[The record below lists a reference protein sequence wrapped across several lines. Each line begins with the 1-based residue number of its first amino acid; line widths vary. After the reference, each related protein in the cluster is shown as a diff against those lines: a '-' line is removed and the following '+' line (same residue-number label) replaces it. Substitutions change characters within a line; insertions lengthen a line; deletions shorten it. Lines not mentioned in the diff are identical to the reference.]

1 MILSSLWGW
10 IRSMSTPKIEGAAP
24 RVLIAD
30 DHPLYC
36 DALRAVVPQACPGAD
51 ISEAGSQEEVLDAV
65 SAPVPFDL
73 VLLDL
78 YLPGAVG
85 LSCLHALKRAAPTT
99 PIVVVSAVGDP
110 KIMQEAIMCGASAFI
125 PKSAPGQVLINAL
138 RVIIAGGTYMP
149 TGVVAALR
157 NAEAAPAHGE
167 LTLRQRRVL
176 ELLSTG
182 LSNKRIAR
190 ELDISEITVKAHVSA
205 IFRKLGVANRMQ
217 ASLEARRLLE
227 SH

>member
-1 MILSSLWGW
+1 MTIQNSPL
-10 IRSMSTPKIEGAAP
+10 AP

-51 ISEAGSQEEVLDAV
+51 ISEANSQEQVLSTVAAGREF
-65 SAPVPFDL
+65 SL

-78 YLPGAVG
+78 NLPGATG
-85 LSCLHALKRAAPTT
+85 LSCLTELRRTVPTT

-110 KIMQEAIMCGASAFI
+110 KIMQDVIMGGACAFI

-138 RVIIAGGTYMP
+138 RVILAGGTYMP
-149 TGVVAALR
+149 TGIVAALR
-157 NAEAAPAHGE
+157 GGGGAARSE

-190 ELDISEITVKAHVSA
+190 ALDISEITVKAHVTA
-205 IFRKLGVANRMQ
+205 IFRKLGVSNRVQ
-217 ASLEARRLLE
+217 AGLEARRVLE
-227 SH
+227 NRY

>member
-1 MILSSLWGW
+1 MTTQ
-10 IRSMSTPKIEGAAP
+10 TPNLAP

-51 ISEAGSQEEVLDAV
+51 ISEANSQEQVLSTVAAGREF
-65 SAPVPFDL
+65 SL

-78 YLPGAVG
+78 NLPGATG
-85 LSCLHALKRAAPTT
+85 LSCLSELRRVVPTT

-110 KIMQEAIMCGASAFI
+110 KIMQDVIMGGACAFI

-138 RVIIAGGTYMP
+138 RVILAGGPYMP
-149 TGVVAALR
+149 TGLVAALR
-157 NAEAAPAHGE
+157 GGDGTSHSE

-190 ELDISEITVKAHVSA
+190 ALDISEITVKAHVTA
-205 IFRKLGVANRMQ
+205 IFRKLGVTNRVQ
-217 ASLEARRLLE
+217 AGLEARRVLE
-227 SH
+227 NRY

>member
-1 MILSSLWGW
+1 MTTQNSAL
-10 IRSMSTPKIEGAAP
+10 AP

-51 ISEAGSQEEVLDAV
+51 ISEANSQEQVLSTVA
-65 SAPVPFDL
+65 AGREFGL

-78 YLPGAVG
+78 NLPGATG
-85 LSCLHALKRAAPTT
+85 LSCLTALKKAAPTT
-99 PIVVVSAVGDP
+99 PIVVVSAVSDP
-110 KIMQEAIMCGASAFI
+110 KIMQDAIMGGASAFI

-138 RVIIAGGTYMP
+138 RVILAGGTYMP
-149 TGVVAALR
+149 TGIVAALR
-157 NAEAAPAHGE
+157 GADGGPARNE

-190 ELDISEITVKAHVSA
+190 ALDISEITVKAHVTA
-205 IFRKLGVANRMQ
+205 IFRKLGVSNRVQ
-217 ASLEARRLLE
+217 AGLEARRVLE
-227 SH
+227 SRY

>member
-1 MILSSLWGW
+1 MTTQNSAL
-10 IRSMSTPKIEGAAP
+10 AP

-51 ISEAGSQEEVLDAV
+51 ISEANSQEQVLAAV
-65 SAPVPFDL
+65 AAGREFGL

-78 YLPGAVG
+78 NLPGATG
-85 LSCLHALKRAAPTT
+85 LSCLTALKKAAPTT

-110 KIMQEAIMCGASAFI
+110 KIMQDAIMGGASAFI

-138 RVIIAGGTYMP
+138 RVILAGGTYMP
-149 TGVVAALR
+149 TGIVAALR
-157 NAEAAPAHGE
+157 GADGGPARNE

-190 ELDISEITVKAHVSA
+190 ALDISEITVKAHVTA
-205 IFRKLGVANRMQ
+205 IFRKLGVSNRVQ
-217 ASLEARRLLE
+217 AGLEARRVLE
-227 SH
+227 SRY

>member
-1 MILSSLWGW
+1 MNMPSIG
-10 IRSMSTPKIEGAAP
+10 GAPP

-30 DHPLYC
+30 DHPLYS

-51 ISEAGSQEEVLDAV
+51 IDEAASQEEVLSAV
-65 SAPVPFDL
+65 AGERAFDL

-78 YLPGAVG
+78 NLPGAIG
-85 LSCLHALKRAAPTT
+85 LSCLNALRRIAPTT

-110 KIMQEAIMCGASAFI
+110 KIMQDVIMSGASAFI
-125 PKSAPGQVLINAL
+125 PKSAPSQVLINAL
-138 RVIIAGGTYMP
+138 KVILAGGTYMP
-149 TGVVAALR
+149 TGIVAALR
-157 NAEAAPAHGE
+157 NADGDPRHSE

-190 ELDISEITVKAHVSA
+190 ELEISEITVKAHVSA
-205 IFRKLGVANRMQ
+205 IFRKLGVTNRMQ
-217 ASLEARRLLE
+217 AGLEARRLQDANY
-227 SH
+227 

>member
-1 MILSSLWGW
+1 MV
-10 IRSMSTPKIEGAAP
+10 TADAP

-36 DALRAVVPQACPGAD
+36 DALRAVVPQACPGAV
-51 ISEAGSQEEVLDAV
+51 ISTAASQEEVLEAMR
-65 SAPVPFDL
+65 SPQAFDL

-78 YLPGAVG
+78 NLPGAAG
-85 LSCLHALKRAAPTT
+85 LSCLHALRKLVPAT

-110 KIMQEAIMCGASAFI
+110 KVMQDTIMSGASAFI
-125 PKSAPGQVLINAL
+125 PKSSPSQVLINAL
-138 RVIIAGGTYMP
+138 KVIAAGGTYMP
-149 TGVVAALR
+149 ADVLAALR
-157 NAEAAPAHGE
+157 GADGCPAGE

-190 ELDISEITVKAHVSA
+190 ELEISEITVKAHVSA
-205 IFRKLGVANRMQ
+205 IFRKLGVTNRTQ
-217 ASLEARRLLE
+217 AGLEARRLLDPNY
-227 SH
+227 

>member
-1 MILSSLWGW
+1 MTTQNSV
-10 IRSMSTPKIEGAAP
+10 KAP

-30 DHPLYC
+30 DHPLYR

-51 ISEAGSQEEVLDAV
+51 ISEANSQEEVLAAV
-65 SAPVPFDL
+65 AAGREFSL

-78 YLPGAVG
+78 NLPGATG
-85 LSCLHALKRAAPTT
+85 LSCLTELRRLVPAT

-110 KIMQEAIMCGASAFI
+110 KIMQDAIMGGACAFI

-138 RVIIAGGTYMP
+138 RVILAGGTYMP
-149 TGVVAALR
+149 TGIVAALR
-157 NAEAAPAHGE
+157 GGEGGPARNE

-190 ELDISEITVKAHVSA
+190 ALDISEITVKAHVTA
-205 IFRKLGVANRMQ
+205 IFRKLGVSNRVQ
-217 ASLEARRLLE
+217 AGLEARRVLE
-227 SH
+227 NHY

>member
-1 MILSSLWGW
+1 MMNTLI
-10 IRSMSTPKIEGAAP
+10 PDHAP

-36 DALRAVVPQACPGAD
+36 DALRAVVPQACPGAE
-51 ISEAGSQEEVLDAV
+51 ISEANSQDQVLAAV
-65 SAPVPFDL
+65 AAGGAFHL

-78 YLPGAVG
+78 NLPGATG
-85 LSCLHALKRAAPTT
+85 LSCLSALRRAVPTT

-110 KIMQEAIMCGASAFI
+110 KIMQDVIVGGASAFI
-125 PKSAPGQVLINAL
+125 PKSAPSQVLINAL
-138 RVIIAGGTYMP
+138 RVILAGGTYMP
-149 TGVVAALR
+149 TGIVAALR
-157 NAEAAPAHGE
+157 SVDAAPLRGE

-190 ELDISEITVKAHVSA
+190 ALDISEITVKAHVTA
-205 IFRKLGVANRMQ
+205 IFRKLGVSNRVQ
-217 ASLEARRLLE
+217 AGLEARRVLE
-227 SH
+227 TRY

>member
-1 MILSSLWGW
+1 MTTQNPSL
-10 IRSMSTPKIEGAAP
+10 AP

-51 ISEAGSQEEVLDAV
+51 ISEANSQEQVLSTIAAGREF
-65 SAPVPFDL
+65 SL

-78 YLPGAVG
+78 NLPGATG
-85 LSCLHALKRAAPTT
+85 LSCLTELRRAAPTT

-110 KIMQEAIMCGASAFI
+110 KIMQDAIMGGACAFI

-138 RVIIAGGTYMP
+138 RVILAGGTYMP
-149 TGVVAALR
+149 TGIVAALR
-157 NAEAAPAHGE
+157 GADGGSSHSE

-190 ELDISEITVKAHVSA
+190 ALEISEITVKAHVTA
-205 IFRKLGVANRMQ
+205 IFRKLGVTNRVQ
-217 ASLEARRLLE
+217 AGLEARRVLE
-227 SH
+227 SRY

>member
-1 MILSSLWGW
+1 MTTQNSAL
-10 IRSMSTPKIEGAAP
+10 AP

-51 ISEAGSQEEVLDAV
+51 ISEANSQEQVLSTVA
-65 SAPVPFDL
+65 AGREFGL

-78 YLPGAVG
+78 NLPGATG
-85 LSCLHALKRAAPTT
+85 LSCLTALKKAAPTT
-99 PIVVVSAVGDP
+99 PIVIVSAVGDP
-110 KIMQEAIMCGASAFI
+110 KIMQDAIMGGASAFI

-138 RVIIAGGTYMP
+138 RVILAGGTYMP
-149 TGVVAALR
+149 TGIVAALR
-157 NAEAAPAHGE
+157 GADGGPARNE
-167 LTLRQRRVL
+167 LTLRQRHVL

-190 ELDISEITVKAHVSA
+190 ALDISEITVKAHVTA
-205 IFRKLGVANRMQ
+205 IFRKLGVTNRVQ
-217 ASLEARRLLE
+217 AGLEARRVLE
-227 SH
+227 SRY

>member
-1 MILSSLWGW
+1 
-10 IRSMSTPKIEGAAP
+10 
-24 RVLIAD
+24 VLIAD

-51 ISEAGSQEEVLDAV
+51 ISDANSQEQVLSAV
-65 SAPVPFDL
+65 SAGREFSL

-78 YLPGAVG
+78 NLPGATG
-85 LSCLHALKRAAPTT
+85 LSCLTELRRVVPNT

-110 KIMQEAIMCGASAFI
+110 KIMQDAIMGGACAFI
-125 PKSAPGQVLINAL
+125 PKSAPSQVLINAL
-138 RVIIAGGTYMP
+138 RLILAGGTYMP
-149 TGVVAALR
+149 TGIVAALR
-157 NAEAAPAHGE
+157 GGDGSPAHTE

-190 ELDISEITVKAHVSA
+190 ELDISEITVKAHVTA
-205 IFRKLGVANRMQ
+205 IFRKLGVTNRVQ
-217 ASLEARRLLE
+217 AGLEARRVLE
-227 SH
+227 NQY

>member
-1 MILSSLWGW
+1 MNTQSI
-10 IRSMSTPKIEGAAP
+10 PGAPP

-36 DALRAVVPQACPGAD
+36 DALRAVVPQACPGAEID
-51 ISEAGSQEEVLDAV
+51 EAASQEEVLAAV
-65 SAPVPFDL
+65 TGRPRFDL

-78 YLPGAVG
+78 NLPGAAG
-85 LSCLHALKRAAPTT
+85 LSCLHALRKIIPTI
-99 PIVVVSAVGDP
+99 PIVVVSAVADP
-110 KIMQEAIMCGASAFI
+110 KVMQDAIMGGASAFI

-138 RVIIAGGTYMP
+138 KVILAGGTYMP

-157 NAEAAPAHGE
+157 NADHAAAHNE

-190 ELDISEITVKAHVSA
+190 ELEISEITVKANVSA
-205 IFRKLGVANRMQ
+205 IFRKLGVTNRMQ
-217 ASLEARRLLE
+217 AGLEARRVLD
-227 SH
+227 SGY

>member
-1 MILSSLWGW
+1 MTTQNSAL
-10 IRSMSTPKIEGAAP
+10 AP

-51 ISEAGSQEEVLDAV
+51 ISEANSQEQVLSTVAAGREF
-65 SAPVPFDL
+65 SL

-78 YLPGAVG
+78 NLPGATG
-85 LSCLHALKRAAPTT
+85 LSCLTELRRAAPTT

-110 KIMQEAIMCGASAFI
+110 KIMQDAIMGGACAFI

-138 RVIIAGGTYMP
+138 RVILAGGTYMP
-149 TGVVAALR
+149 TGIVAALR
-157 NAEAAPAHGE
+157 GGDSGSSHSE

-190 ELDISEITVKAHVSA
+190 ALEISEITVKAHVTA
-205 IFRKLGVANRMQ
+205 IFRKLGVTNRVQ
-217 ASLEARRLLE
+217 AGLEARRVLE
-227 SH
+227 SRY